1 MTVCLPTQEAANL
14 MMRCLSFD
22 PAQRPSALELLQE
35 LASLKRSSSLDA
47 SRTSVRCGAAAA
59 AMPGEM
65 LRRRASIAV
74 PL

>member
-1 MTVCLPTQEAANL
+1 MTACLHKQEAADL

-47 SRTSVRCGAAAA
+47 TSAGCGAATTG
-59 AMPGEM
+59 MPGDM